1 MFNNQ
6 IKQFEVSGM
15 SYKHLTIKERE
26 ILMFL
31 RAKGL
36 SIRAV
41 ALRLGRNPS
50 TISRELKRCAK
61 GLAGDK

>member
-1 MFNNQ
+1 
-6 IKQFEVSGM
+6 
-15 SYKHLTIKERE
+15 
-26 ILMFL
+26 MFL

>member
-1 MFNNQ
+1 
-6 IKQFEVSGM
+6 M

-26 ILMFL
+26 MLMFL

-41 ALRLGRNPS
+41 
-50 TISRELKRCAK
+50 
-61 GLAGDK
+61 